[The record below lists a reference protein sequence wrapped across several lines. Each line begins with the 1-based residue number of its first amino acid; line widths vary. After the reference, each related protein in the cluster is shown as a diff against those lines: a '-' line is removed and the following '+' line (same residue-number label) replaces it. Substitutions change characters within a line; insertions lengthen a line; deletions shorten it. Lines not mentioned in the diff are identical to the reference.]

1 MAIKKKRR
9 LHDAAFKARVALEAL
24 KEQKT
29 LAQLAGEFSVSPNQI
44 SLWKSEMVKGLP
56 ALFGAKNTVI
66 DPEKEGEITAPLY
79 QQIGE
84 LQVEVNFL
92 KKKLKQLKI
101 R

>member
-1 MAIKKKRR
+1 MVKRKRR
-9 LHDAAFKARVALEAL
+9 LHDIAFKTKVVLEAL

-29 LAQLAGEFSVSPNQI
+29 LPQLSSEFEVSANQI
-44 SLWKSEMVKGLP
+44 SLWKNEIIKGLP
-56 ALFGAKNTVI
+56 IVFGAKKVDLT
-66 DPEKEGEITAPLY
+66 PEKEEEITAPLY

-101 R
+101 H